1 MALSMTGCGEAVV
14 TDGTSTCRVEI
25 RCVNNRFLK
34 FSLRSREGFAAL
46 EAQIEAAVRR
56 RVRRGAVQMTLD
68 VTGAAAPPARSLDAG
83 QLEAYLGQLE
93 TFCSRH
99 DLALPKSVDALLSLP
114 GIMADTLPASDALD
128 RVWPIISKA
137 VGQAIDALDAMRRT
151 EGDALAGDM
160 RSTCGE
166 IRVLVATIRTRMPA
180 MLEDHRR
187 RLVERVGKVLA
198 DQGVALGA
206 SEVAREIALLADR
219 ADIAEELVRLE
230 SHIEQFERLL
240 GEESPGRSLDFLAQ
254 ELAREA
260 NTIASKS
267 PDVAI
272 AHAVVDMKTRI
283 ERLREIVQNV
293 E

>member
-14 TDGTSTCRVEI
+14 SDDL
-25 RCVNNRFLK
+25 RCVNTRFLT

-68 VTGAAAPPARSLDAG
+68 VTGALAPAARALDFG

-114 GIMADTLPASDALD
+114 GILADTLPASDALD
-128 RVWPIISKA
+128 RIWPLVSRA
-137 VGQAIDALDAMRRT
+137 VEQALDALDAMRRT
-151 EGDALAGDM
+151 EGDALARDM
-160 RSTCGE
+160 RTTCGE
-166 IRVLVATIRTRMPA
+166 LRSLVATIRTRVPA
-180 MLEDHRR
+180 MLADHRQ
-187 RLVERVGKVLA
+187 RLAERVGKVLA
-198 DQGVALGA
+198 TQAVSLGDA
-206 SEVAREIALLADR
+206 EVAREIALLADR

-240 GEESPGRSLDFLAQ
+240 GEESPGRSLDFLTQ

-260 NTIASKS
+260 NTIAAKS

-272 AHAVVDMKTRI
+272 AHAVVDTKTRI
-283 ERLREIVQNV
+283 ERLREMVQNV

>member
-1 MALSMTGCGEAVV
+1 MALSMTGCGDAVV
-14 TDGTSTCRVEI
+14 SDSANTCRVEV

-34 FSLRSREGFAAL
+34 FALRSREGFAAL

-68 VTGAAAPPARSLDAG
+68 VTGALAPAARALDAS

-114 GIMADTLPASDALD
+114 GILADTVPASDALD
-128 RVWPIISKA
+128 RIWPLVSRA
-137 VGQAIDALDAMRRT
+137 VEQALDALDAMRRT
-151 EGDALAGDM
+151 EGDALAADM
-160 RSTCGE
+160 RATCGE
-166 IRVLVATIRTRMPA
+166 IRELIAVIRTRVPV
-180 MLEDHRR
+180 MLDDHRR
-187 RLVERVGKVLA
+187 RLAERVGKVLA
-198 DQGVALGA
+198 TQGVSLGDA
-206 SEVAREIALLADR
+206 EVAREIALLADR

-230 SHIEQFERLL
+230 SHVEQFERLL

-260 NTIASKS
+260 NTIAAKS

-272 AHAVVDMKTRI
+272 AHAVVDTKTRI
-283 ERLREIVQNV
+283 ERLREMVQNV

>member
-1 MALSMTGCGEAVV
+1 MALSMTGCGEAAV
-14 TDGTSTCRVEI
+14 TDGGSTCRVEI
-25 RCVNNRFLK
+25 RCVNNRYLK

-46 EAQIEAAVRR
+46 ESQIEAAVRR
-56 RVRRGAVQMTLD
+56 RVKRGAVQMTLD
-68 VTGAAAPPARSLDAG
+68 VTGAAAPPPRAIDGG

-99 DLALPKSVDALLSLP
+99 DLALPKSVDALLTLP
-114 GIMADTLPASDALD
+114 GILADAPPAHDLFERTWPLVSRAVEQAL
-128 RVWPIISKA
+128 
-137 VGQAIDALDAMRRT
+137 DALDAMRRT
-151 EGDALAGDM
+151 EGETLAGDM
-160 RSTCGE
+160 RATCSEVRG
-166 IRVLVATIRTRMPA
+166 LVAAIRTRVPE
-180 MLEDHRR
+180 MLDGHRR
-187 RLVERVGKVLA
+187 RLADRVGKVLA
-198 DQGVALGA
+198 SQGLALGEA
-206 SEVAREIALLADR
+206 EVAREIALLADR

-230 SHIEQFERLL
+230 SHVEQFERLL

-272 AHAVVDMKTRI
+272 AHAVVDLKTRI
-283 ERLREIVQNV
+283 ERLREMLQNV

>member
-1 MALSMTGCGEAVV
+1 MALSMTGCGEAAV
-14 TDGTSTCRVEI
+14 TDGGSTCRVEI
-25 RCVNNRFLK
+25 RCVNNRYLK
-34 FSLRSREGFAAL
+34 FALRSREGFAAL
-46 EAQIEAAVRR
+46 ESQIEAAVRR

-68 VTGAAAPPARSLDAG
+68 VTGAAAPPPRALDCG

-99 DLALPKSVDALLSLP
+99 DLALPKSVDALLTLP
-114 GIMADTLPASDALD
+114 GILADAPPAHDLFDRTWPLVSRAVEQALD
-128 RVWPIISKA
+128 
-137 VGQAIDALDAMRRT
+137 GLDAMRRT
-151 EGDALAGDM
+151 EGEALGRDM
-160 RSTCGE
+160 LATCGE
-166 IRVLVATIRTRMPA
+166 VRSLVATIRTRIPE
-180 MLEDHRR
+180 MLDGHRR
-187 RLVERVGKVLA
+187 RLADRVGKVLA
-198 DQGVALGA
+198 TQGLTLGDA
-206 SEVAREIALLADR
+206 EVAREIAFHADR

-230 SHIEQFERLL
+230 SHVEQFERLL

-272 AHAVVDMKTRI
+272 AHAVVDLKTRI
-283 ERLREIVQNV
+283 ERLREMLQNV

>member
-1 MALSMTGCGEAVV
+1 MALSMTGCGDAVV
-14 TDGTSTCRVEI
+14 SDGASTCRVEV

-68 VTGAAAPPARSLDAG
+68 VTGALAPPARSLDAS
-83 QLEAYLGQLE
+83 QLEAYLSQLE

-114 GIMADTLPASDALD
+114 GILADTVPASDALD
-128 RVWPIISKA
+128 RIWPLVSKA
-137 VGQAIDALDAMRRT
+137 VDQALDALDAMRRI
-151 EGDALAGDM
+151 EGDALAADM
-160 RSTCGE
+160 RATCGE
-166 IRVLVATIRTRMPA
+166 LRGLIATIRTRVPA
-180 MLEDHRR
+180 MLDDHRR
-187 RLVERVGKVLA
+187 RLAERVGKVLA
-198 DQGVALGA
+198 TQGVSLGDA
-206 SEVAREIALLADR
+206 EVAREIALLADR

-260 NTIASKS
+260 NTIAAKS

-272 AHAVVDMKTRI
+272 AHAVVDTKTRI
-283 ERLREIVQNV
+283 ERLREMVQNV

>member
-1 MALSMTGCGEAVV
+1 MVLSMTGCGEAVV
-14 TDGTSTCRVEI
+14 SDGGSTCRVEL

-34 FSLRSREGFAAL
+34 FALRSREGFAAL

-68 VTGAAAPPARSLDAG
+68 VTGAAAPPARSLDAA

-114 GIMADTLPASDALD
+114 GILADSLPASDALE
-128 RVWPIISKA
+128 RVWPLVSRA
-137 VGQAIDALDAMRRT
+137 VEQALDALDAMRRT
-151 EGDALAGDM
+151 EGAALAGDM
-160 RSTCGE
+160 GATCGE
-166 IRVLVATIRTRMPA
+166 LRGLMAAIRTRVPA
-180 MLEDHRR
+180 MLDDHRR
-187 RLVERVGKVLA
+187 RLAERVGKVLA
-198 DQGVALGA
+198 AQGVSLGDA
-206 SEVAREIALLADR
+206 EVAREIALLADR

-230 SHIEQFERLL
+230 SHIEQFEKLL
-240 GEESPGRSLDFLAQ
+240 GEESPGKTLDFLAQ

-267 PDVAI
+267 PDVGI

-283 ERLREIVQNV
+283 ERLREMVQNV